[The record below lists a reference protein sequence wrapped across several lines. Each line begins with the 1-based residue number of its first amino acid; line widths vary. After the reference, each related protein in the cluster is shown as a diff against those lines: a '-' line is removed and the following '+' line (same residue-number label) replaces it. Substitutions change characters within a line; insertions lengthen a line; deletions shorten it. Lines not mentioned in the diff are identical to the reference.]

1 MSLLLFPLRGVPDDE
16 ADEVR
21 ELLTEQAIDFYET
34 TAGNWG
40 ISMPALWVKNVA
52 DVEKARALL
61 SAYQQ
66 QRAISSRETYVQLKQ
81 EGMQQTFLK
90 AFIAQPVLYCTY
102 IFAMGLVVYV
112 SIKLLFELGL

>member
-21 ELLTEQAIDFYET
+21 ELLTAQAIDFYET

-40 ISMPALWVKNVA
+40 MSMPALWVKNAA
-52 DVEKARALL
+52 DVEKAKAVL
-61 SAYQQ
+61 STYQQ

-81 EGMQQTFLK
+81 EGLQQTFLK

-102 IFAMGLVVYV
+102 IFAMGLVIYV
-112 SIKLLFELGL
+112 SIKLLFEVGL